1 MKAPIAATILFA
13 VLAAVNASLA
23 IGHELSGYVA
33 GAGMVFFNDPLFPGQ
48 ERDNA
53 SFALQPEY
61 YHEWGNGSSFTF
73 VPFARLDSA
82 DSKRSHFDVREL
94 SWLWLGESWELRI
107 GIGKVFWGVT
117 EFLHLV
123 DIINQTDLVE
133 ALDGEE
139 KLGQPM
145 IHLSI
150 PRRWGVLDLILL
162 PYFRERTFPGHKG
175 RLRSA
180 LEVDTESARYESARK
195 ERHLDFAFRYSHTI
209 GDWDF
214 GIYNFDGTG
223 REPTLLSGVN
233 ANGESVLI
241 PFYEQVNQT
250 GLDIQVV
257 EGNWLFKLEA
267 LYRTGQ
273 REDFLASVGGFEYA
287 LENMVSSGMDL
298 GMIGEWAY
306 DERGDEAA
314 TSFQNDAMFGLRL
327 AVNDA
332 ASSELLL
339 GFIQDL
345 EGSSRALS
353 IEGSRR
359 VGDNWLVSVESRAF
373 LDQPED
379 DPLYSLRDD
388 AFFQLELACYF

>member
-1 MKAPIAATILFA
+1 
-13 VLAAVNASLA
+13 
-23 IGHELSGYVA
+23 
-33 GAGMVFFNDPLFPGQ
+33 
-48 ERDNA
+48 
-53 SFALQPEY
+53 
-61 YHEWGNGSSFTF
+61 
-73 VPFARLDSA
+73 
-82 DSKRSHFDVREL
+82 
-94 SWLWLGESWELRI
+94 
-107 GIGKVFWGVT
+107 
-117 EFLHLV
+117 
-123 DIINQTDLVE
+123 
-133 ALDGEE
+133 
-139 KLGQPM
+139 
-145 IHLSI
+145 
-150 PRRWGVLDLILL
+150 LL